1 MMKTKDISVY
11 TPLDSKENEPDMFYA
26 KNKED
31 STLCVAERF
40 PVEIRKSIDIEK
52 LKRIQT
58 EHLLCLKA
66 YITKKPNFYI
76 FFDYCNGGNIDNF
89 RKSYCKLKGTDFIS
103 EAFIQRIIK
112 QIVNGL
118 DYLHK
123 KNIIH
128 GFLSCSNVW
137 INYRNYGIVLMS
149 KKFKKPEITAE
160 DFTTENIYI
169 KTRFYCCKRDKEKSL
184 ENIDIIKYMA
194 PEILEKIINK
204 TYDLNPDSPLVDSW
218 SLGVILFKLL
228 TGYYPFEGTNAL
240 QIYKKIKEGQI
251 TYPKDLIPSLEIITL
266 INNLLRTEP
275 SKRLSLDEIKDVEFY
290 KLSPEK
296 YTFVEFDKETNIL
309 LNCSDNYIKWYLLRE
324 TQIEV
329 EIINEEEKLK
339 FLNQEISNKINDA
352 ITRKEKILNDKFKFD
367 SLNPK
372 KKAKKEG
379 WYDFD
384 NELVL
389 VDKEIDELTKRK
401 LEYEKQLSNYQ
412 QKNN

>member
-1 MMKTKDISVY
+1 MMKSKDISVY
-11 TPLDSKENEPDMFYA
+11 TPLDPKENEPDMFYA

-184 ENIDIIKYMA
+184 ENIDIIKY
-194 PEILEKIINK
+194 I
-204 TYDLNPDSPLVDSW
+204 
-218 SLGVILFKLL
+218 L

-275 SKRLSLDEIKDVEFY
+275 SKRLSLDIIKDEEFY

-296 YTFVEFDKETNIL
+296 FTFVEFDKETNIL

-329 EIINEEEKLK
+329 EVINEEEKLK

-401 LEYEKQLSNYQ
+401 LEYEKQLRKKKK
-412 QKNN
+412 KNN